1 MQWRNDVQ
9 SDHYV
14 TVARAPPGE
23 RTDWVVV
30 HHVGSR
36 AFDEPEADRTVLA
49 RHQFGTQ
56 DAAFGHANGYMNRS
70 PAGHDVGAGDE
81 RATESATV

>member
-1 MQWRNDVQ
+1 M
-9 SDHYV
+9 
-14 TVARAPPGE
+14 TVARAPAGE

-36 AFDEPEADRTVLA
+36 ALDGSEAARTVVA

-70 PAGHDVGAGDE
+70 PAGHDAGGGDE